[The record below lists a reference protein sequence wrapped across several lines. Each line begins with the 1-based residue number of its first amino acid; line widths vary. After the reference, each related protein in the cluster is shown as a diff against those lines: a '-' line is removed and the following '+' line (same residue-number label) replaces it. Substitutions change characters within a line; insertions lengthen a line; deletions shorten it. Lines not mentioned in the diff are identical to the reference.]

1 MVSIVLYL
9 SETYSNCSKIGN
21 SIKTALDII
30 RHKLPDFYTS
40 HLQDD
45 DFKITKEEFIDRHI
59 DELIML
65 ESTGRRSRRDNY
77 VFDFREMNSY
87 IDYEAAPVARLR
99 TLVFPFTPF
108 RLFYTI
114 TKRHFSLDLITL
126 CCMPPIN
133 VLILILQYS
142 SYPLYYLKLPNKK
155 LNFQ

>member
-87 IDYEAAPVARLR
+87 IDYEAAPVASKVSGFLNILR
-99 TLVFPFTPF
+99 ENEKYF
-108 RLFYTI
+108 
-114 TKRHFSLDLITL
+114 K
-126 CCMPPIN
+126 
-133 VLILILQYS
+133 
-142 SYPLYYLKLPNKK
+142 
-155 LNFQ
+155 NFFAVTV